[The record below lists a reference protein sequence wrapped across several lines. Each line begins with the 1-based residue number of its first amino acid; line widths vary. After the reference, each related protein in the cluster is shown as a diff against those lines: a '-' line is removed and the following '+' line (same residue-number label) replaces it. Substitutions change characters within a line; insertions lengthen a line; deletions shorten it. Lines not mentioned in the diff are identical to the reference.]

1 MTAGQVDAKERIQK
15 LRSQL
20 EQFSYEYYVLDNPSV
35 DDSVYD
41 GLIAE
46 LKKIEAQHPDLV
58 TQDSPT
64 QRVGGKVLEG
74 FKRVTHASRMLS
86 LDDVFDEA
94 DIDAWLNRIGKLL
107 PHNTELAFI
116 GDVKKDGLACSLVY
130 QDGRLQQAVTRGDG
144 FAGEDVTSNV
154 RTIKSV
160 PLTLRQAPAY
170 QEFLNGRTEVRGEI
184 VMYKKDFELLNKKR
198 EEAGLALFANPR
210 NTASGTIRQLD
221 PKLVAERPL
230 YFLAYDILREN
241 PKDLPTHEI
250 VYTTI
255 KELGFMGWNYM
266 EPLNNVEA
274 IHAYAKKWH
283 DKRHELPFSTDGL
296 VIKVNDRK
304 IYADLG
310 VVGKN
315 PRGAIAYKYPAEQS
329 TTHVK
334 DIFISIGRTGAATP
348 VAMLEPVLVAG
359 STIQMATLHNEG
371 EIARK
376 DIRIGDTVVVRKA
389 GDIIPEVV
397 EPIISLRPKSSK
409 PYVMPKDCPDCGT
422 KLIKQKQEEAVWRCP
437 NNNCPSRLWKRIQ
450 HYASKSALDIEGLG
464 EKNVVM
470 LVDAGLIKDPADIY
484 TLNQKDL
491 LQLER
496 FAEISSAKLISAIQA
511 KKEPT
516 LPRFLYALGIR
527 HVGAQT
533 AVDLAKH
540 FGSVEKLKDAG
551 IEELAN
557 VDGVGEVVAE
567 SIVEWFG
574 NPFNERLLHKFN
586 KQGVKPTAV
595 KNTSSE
601 LSGKKFVITGTLEAM
616 DREQAREKI
625 LQLGGVFQSSVGKDT
640 DYLVVGKNVG
650 ESKLEK
656 AEALGIKQISEQ
668 EFINQIS

>member
-1 MTAGQVDAKERIQK
+1 M
-15 LRSQL
+15 LFRS
-20 EQFSYEYYVLDNPSV
+20 
-35 DDSVYD
+35 
-41 GLIAE
+41 
-46 LKKIEAQHPDLV
+46 
-58 TQDSPT
+58 
-64 QRVGGKVLEG
+64 
-74 FKRVTHASRMLS
+74 
-86 LDDVFDEA
+86 
-94 DIDAWLNRIGKLL
+94 
-107 PHNTELAFI
+107 
-116 GDVKKDGLACSLVY
+116 
-130 QDGRLQQAVTRGDG
+130 
-144 FAGEDVTSNV
+144 
-154 RTIKSV
+154 
-160 PLTLRQAPAY
+160 
-170 QEFLNGRTEVRGEI
+170 
-184 VMYKKDFELLNKKR
+184 
-198 EEAGLALFANPR
+198 
-210 NTASGTIRQLD
+210 
-221 PKLVAERPL
+221 
-230 YFLAYDILREN
+230 
-241 PKDLPTHEI
+241 
-250 VYTTI
+250 
-255 KELGFMGWNYM
+255 
-266 EPLNNVEA
+266 
-274 IHAYAKKWH
+274 
-283 DKRHELPFSTDGL
+283 
-296 VIKVNDRK
+296 
-304 IYADLG
+304 
-310 VVGKN
+310 
-315 PRGAIAYKYPAEQS
+315 
-329 TTHVK
+329 
-334 DIFISIGRTGAATP
+334 
-348 VAMLEPVLVAG
+348 
-359 STIQMATLHNEG
+359 
-371 EIARK
+371 
-376 DIRIGDTVVVRKA
+376 
-389 GDIIPEVV
+389 
-397 EPIISLRPKSSK
+397 
-409 PYVMPKDCPDCGT
+409 
-422 KLIKQKQEEAVWRCP
+422 CP

-557 VDGVGEVVAE
+557 VDGVGDVVAE

-595 KNTSSE
+595 KHTSSE

-656 AEALGIKQISEQ
+656 AKHLGIKQISEK

>member
-1 MTAGQVDAKERIQK
+1 M
-15 LRSQL
+15 
-20 EQFSYEYYVLDNPSV
+20 
-35 DDSVYD
+35 
-41 GLIAE
+41 
-46 LKKIEAQHPDLV
+46 
-58 TQDSPT
+58 
-64 QRVGGKVLEG
+64 
-74 FKRVTHASRMLS
+74 
-86 LDDVFDEA
+86 
-94 DIDAWLNRIGKLL
+94 
-107 PHNTELAFI
+107 
-116 GDVKKDGLACSLVY
+116 
-130 QDGRLQQAVTRGDG
+130 
-144 FAGEDVTSNV
+144 
-154 RTIKSV
+154 
-160 PLTLRQAPAY
+160 
-170 QEFLNGRTEVRGEI
+170 
-184 VMYKKDFELLNKKR
+184 
-198 EEAGLALFANPR
+198 
-210 NTASGTIRQLD
+210 
-221 PKLVAERPL
+221 
-230 YFLAYDILREN
+230 
-241 PKDLPTHEI
+241 
-250 VYTTI
+250 
-255 KELGFMGWNYM
+255 
-266 EPLNNVEA
+266 
-274 IHAYAKKWH
+274 
-283 DKRHELPFSTDGL
+283 
-296 VIKVNDRK
+296 
-304 IYADLG
+304 
-310 VVGKN
+310 
-315 PRGAIAYKYPAEQS
+315 
-329 TTHVK
+329 K

-491 LQLER
+491 LKLER

-557 VDGVGEVVAE
+557 VDGVG
-567 SIVEWFG
+567 
-574 NPFNERLLHKFN
+574 
-586 KQGVKPTAV
+586 
-595 KNTSSE
+595 E